1 MLQHFIDSNSPLQE
15 STLEIPANSP
25 ETLSSTASSLNAFPE
40 TQIFR
45 INYFHDRQLLRFG
58 RHFEQVCFERES
70 REDFAKR
77 AIQSLR
83 IWAKIGRVIFI
94 GRE

>member
-15 STLEIPANSP
+15 SRYTLEILANLP

-45 INYFHDRQLLRFG
+45 IFMTDSFG
-58 RHFEQVCFERES
+58 RHFEQVCFERDS

-77 AIQSLR
+77 AIQSFL
-83 IWAKIGRVIFI
+83 IWAKTGRVIFI